1 MRVGTEAEAIFVKN
15 QTSTAGLALLAFGTL
30 FSILGFLFVG
40 VPMVIVGAIL
50 IVVRAA
56 TG

>member
-1 MRVGTEAEAIFVKN
+1 MGSSCPSIEFVKN
-15 QTSTAGLALLAFGTL
+15 QTSTVGLALLAFGML

-40 VPMVIVGAIL
+40 VAMVIVGAIL
-50 IVVRAA
+50 IVVRTV